1 MQLPSFKILWPSLNG
16 FIGNFGHKTQKS
28 LKKNQFFEFIDLKAI
43 SNGHGTQIFFSYFVD
58 KTSLEVPQK
67 ISFHIS
73 KKWLRYDCLK
83 GHGKMENCQKRPFL
97 AIFSQFFLL
106 KGFQHPKI
114 FIENTSQCKRLYKKE
129 S

>member
-28 LKKNQFFEFIDLKAI
+28 LQKNHFFEFIDLKTI

-83 GHGKMENCQKRPFL
+83 
-97 AIFSQFFLL
+97 
-106 KGFQHPKI
+106 
-114 FIENTSQCKRLYKKE
+114 
-129 S
+129 